1 MNKQTMA
8 FLKRGAL
15 ITVLATLLIQGAGTL
30 HKRRVAQNK
39 QQVENATQELKQ
51 VLSELSSLRHNKF
64 KAFNHIRDSIWNEPV
79 QLMFKMQDSLG
90 NEKQNALMH
99 AIAAY
104 EKRVMPKGT
113 LDKYFTPTEIKNI
126 NLDLARARE
135 SRRVSGKTSFAT
147 FWGLYRQIYLDAHM
161 NLWKVYDR
169 KPHLQ
174 PNDNVALDAITAWGF
189 SPDEVKYDNR
199 GTVIDSR
206 VKRIADL
213 PYLVDFTIPEMQ
225 RAEQV
230 IQTLQKREDAYGA
243 HVLDALMAIDSA
255 ERAYQR
261 KIDVLENRATKLSVF
276 LTEKQH

>member
-1 MNKQTMA
+1 
-8 FLKRGAL
+8 
-15 ITVLATLLIQGAGTL
+15 
-30 HKRRVAQNK
+30 
-39 QQVENATQELKQ
+39 
-51 VLSELSSLRHNKF
+51 
-64 KAFNHIRDSIWNEPV
+64 
-79 QLMFKMQDSLG
+79 
-90 NEKQNALMH
+90 
-99 AIAAY
+99 
-104 EKRVMPKGT
+104 
-113 LDKYFTPTEIKNI
+113 
-126 NLDLARARE
+126 
-135 SRRVSGKTSFAT
+135 
-147 FWGLYRQIYLDAHM
+147 M
-161 NLWKVYDR
+161 NLWKAYDR

-225 RAEQV
+225 QAEQV

-243 HVLDALMAIDSA
+243 HVMDALVAIDSA